1 MNKDAS
7 EGRDKGKVAE
17 RFARLD
23 YRLFVADFF
32 AGILQIF
39 YRLSTDYSLYNS
51 HETVETLSNPYRG
64 FVIIT
69 RFRRKKTQVRSN
81 KDASKG
87 KEKVFSK
94 SFFKF

>member
-51 HETVETLSNPYRG
+51 HETLSNPYRG
-64 FVIIT
+64 FVIFT
-69 RFRRKKTQVRSN
+69 
-81 KDASKG
+81 
-87 KEKVFSK
+87 
-94 SFFKF
+94 